1 MSTLGESL
9 TQEEIDEMIREADRY
24 GEHTTVYIFTT
35 GTLLGS
41 SEGKEAKLKVYK
53 CVSQFWDLGCTEM
66 VNFVPKSQ
74 YKKNVTVDGFRLS
87 MYFYFCILF
96 HIMDSLLTRKVSK
109 KRLPRIFLLQKW
121 GTNHIVPKDCMFYGL
136 LSGL

>member
-35 GTLLGS
+35 GNLLGPR
-41 SEGKEAKLKVYK
+41 EGKEAKLQVSM
-53 CVSQFWDLGCTEM
+53 CVSQIWDFGCTEM
-66 VNFVPKSQ
+66 VNFVLKSQ

-87 MYFYFCILF
+87 LYLYFCILF
-96 HIMDSLLTRKVSK
+96 VWIPF
-109 KRLPRIFLLQKW
+109 LPERSVRRGSQEYFYYKSGGQTILYQK
-121 GTNHIVPKDCMFYGL
+121 IACFMAVQ
-136 LSGL
+136 